1 MKLEKIEWQ
10 GYDGVSF
17 SFEGRACR
25 LIKPKCAPNGK
36 WALKTEYGDAFP
48 ATEVEML
55 SRGWHVAFQSN
66 VTRWATKED
75 IAQKARFIS
84 FVAEEF
90 DLPAR
95 VSTVGMSCGG
105 LIATTLAETYPELV
119 DVLYIDA
126 PVLNLASCPCA
137 FGVAPGRTYEEFR
150 RATGL
155 SKTDMLSYRDH
166 PIDKM
171 HVLLE
176 NDIPVVMVSGD
187 SDTVVPYAENGA
199 LLEKYYKENGGRIW
213 VAIKPEGDHHPHG
226 LVGYEGLVADMI
238 ELYSRQN
245 QEKNKTAPNE

>member
-1 MKLEKIEWQ
+1 MKFEKIEWQ
-10 GYDGVSF
+10 GYEGVSF
-17 SFEGRACR
+17 TFEGRNCR
-25 LIKPKCAPNGK
+25 LIKPNCAPNGK

-75 IAQKARFIS
+75 IARKARFIR

-105 LIATTLAETYPELV
+105 LIATTLAEAYPELV

-126 PVLNLASCPCA
+126 PVLNLCSCPCDLGISESHL
-137 FGVAPGRTYEEFR
+137 FDEFHR
-150 RATGL
+150 VTRL
-155 SKTDMLSYRDH
+155 SKIDMLSYRDH

-171 HVLLE
+171 DILIQ
-176 NDIPVVMVSGD
+176 NDIPVVLVVGD
-187 SDTVVPYAENGA
+187 SDPVVPYVENGA
-199 LLEKYYKENGGRIW
+199 ILEKYYKENGGRIRVW
-213 VAIKPEGDHHPHG
+213 VKPGCAHHPHG
-226 LVGYEGLVADMI
+226 LTGEEAVVVDTI
-238 ELYSRQN
+238 EAFAK
-245 QEKNKTAPNE
+245 ENEQKRG

>member
-10 GYDGVSF
+10 GYEGVSF
-17 SFEGRACR
+17 TFEGRACR

-36 WALKTEYGDAFP
+36 WAVKTEYGDAFP

-75 IAQKARFIS
+75 IAQKARFIR

-126 PVLNLASCPCA
+126 PVLNLLSCPCDLGISESHL
-137 FGVAPGRTYEEFR
+137 FDEFHR
-150 RATGL
+150 VTGL
-155 SKTDMLSYRDH
+155 SKIDMLSYRDH

-171 HVLLE
+171 DVLIK
-176 NDIPVVMVSGD
+176 NDIPVVLVVGD
-187 SDTVVPYAENGA
+187 SDPVVPYVENGA
-199 LLEKYYKENGGRIW
+199 ILEKYYKENGGRIRVW
-213 VAIKPEGDHHPHG
+213 VKPGCAHHPHG
-226 LVGYEGLVADMI
+226 LTGEEALVVDTI
-238 ELYSRQN
+238 EAFAK
-245 QEKNKTAPNE
+245 ENEQKRG

>member
-17 SFEGRACR
+17 SFEGRDCR

-75 IAQKARFIS
+75 IAQKARFIR

-126 PVLNLASCPCA
+126 PVLNLLSCPCDLGISESHL
-137 FGVAPGRTYEEFR
+137 FDEFHR
-150 RATGL
+150 VTGL
-155 SKTDMLSYRDH
+155 SKIDMLSYRDH

-171 HVLLE
+171 DVLIK
-176 NDIPVVMVSGD
+176 NDIPVVLIVGD
-187 SDTVVPYAENGA
+187 SDPVVPYVENGA
-199 LLEKYYKENGGRIW
+199 ILEKYYKENGGRIRVW
-213 VAIKPEGDHHPHG
+213 VKPGCAHHPHG
-226 LVGYEGLVADMI
+226 LTGEEAVVVDTI
-238 ELYSRQN
+238 EAFAK
-245 QEKNKTAPNE
+245 ENEQKRS